1 MMRFA
6 VVAAALACGLAKAY
20 DSTKTETKYEIQCLS
35 DGGTINEDGDCV
47 PAAGKT
53 AVPNQEMKDY
63 FFEAYDNQHNC
74 VVSLKHPDKPR
85 SLSFC
90 HKFNDKA
97 CCPPVMDDE
106 NAEIFDQLTSLGLS
120 CRLRGDIRDDPIAK
134 WYCMNCDPEQPQYIR
149 NAAYTHDK
157 EQVMLV
163 EARWARE
170 EFGSDPILAGPQGRF
185 KDCGLLKSSPCL
197 DHSGN
202 AIDDRDRYTCGD
214 DPYYPASVKVEN
226 ADGTV
231 DVDKSIEAFMMD
243 VDMGPPALDDYGYK
257 LIEDCVNFC
266 DEATI
271 EKHYTDST
279 TLEELMMPP
288 CKRSQD
294 QLQKN
299 TYAFN
304 FAISGTNN
312 PPVEKNSAA
321 DPPVEEVAQ
330 VFNVSDISASGKMT
344 FRQFFCQTK
353 GGATCFDKEKAPLKC
368 DDASIRLANP
378 CCCATWTAEKCFSA
392 ASGLFSTASAAALAA
407 VSAAL
412 HLLLA

>member
-6 VVAAALACGLAKAY
+6 VVAAALACGLAKAAY
-20 DSTKTETKYEIQCLS
+20 DPTKTETKYEIQCLS

-47 PAAGKT
+47 PAEGKT

-106 NAEIFDQLTSLGLS
+106 NAEIFNQLTSLGLS

-257 LIEDCVNFC
+257 LIEDCANFC
-266 DEATI
+266 VEDDI
-271 EKHYTDST
+271 VKHYTDST
-279 TLEELMMPP
+279 TLEDLMMPP

-294 QLQKN
+294 QLQK
-299 TYAFN
+299 TEYAFN
-304 FAISGTNN
+304 ST
-312 PPVEKNSAA
+312 
-321 DPPVEEVAQ
+321 
-330 VFNVSDISASGKMT
+330 VFNVADVSKSNKMT

-353 GGATCFDKEKAPLKC
+353 GGATCFDKEKAALDCSVAKT
-368 DDASIRLANP
+368 RLAHP

>member
-6 VVAAALACGLAKAY
+6 VVAAALACGLAKAAY
-20 DSTKTETKYEIQCLS
+20 DPTKTETKYEIQCLS
-35 DGGTINEDGDCV
+35 DGGTINEDGDCD

-214 DPYYPASVKVEN
+214 DPYYPASVKVVNE
-226 ADGTV
+226 DGTV

-266 DEATI
+266 DKSTI
-271 EKHYTDST
+271 EKHYTDSK
-279 TLEELMMPP
+279 TLEDLMMPP

-294 QLQKN
+294 QLQ
-299 TYAFN
+299 TDEYEF
-304 FAISGTNN
+304 S
-312 PPVEKNSAA
+312 SA
-321 DPPVEEVAQ
+321 
-330 VFNVSDISASGKMT
+330 VFNVTDVSKSNKMT

-353 GGATCFDKEKAPLKC
+353 GGATCFDKEKAALKC